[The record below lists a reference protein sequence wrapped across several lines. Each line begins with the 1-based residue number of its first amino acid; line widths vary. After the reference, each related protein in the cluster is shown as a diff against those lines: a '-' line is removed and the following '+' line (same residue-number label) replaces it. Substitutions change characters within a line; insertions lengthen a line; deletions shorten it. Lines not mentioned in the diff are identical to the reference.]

1 MLTEWIQSHSLLP
14 LLAASSSLPN
24 RGLVPPASERAR
36 WNALSEEK
44 KSAVRALWEQYAPLP
59 YPMRT
64 ASGFLAFVE
73 NGSRRADE
81 DPYFL
86 RRRKLCAAVLRCAL
100 EPEAPMTDVVDGIW
114 CICEETSWVISAH
127 NVNPVPGAPSPKEYP
142 LPDPDRPYID
152 LFSAQTA
159 MILAYTLGILED
171 RLNQVTPQLP
181 ARIRRELKHRV
192 LDPFRETDDFWW
204 MGVLRSD
211 LNNWTPWI
219 LSNLM
224 VAACL
229 CPLPDAELA
238 PFLARSCVMLD
249 RYLDCLPADGGCD
262 EGAGYW
268 NMAGGALLDCLELLE
283 TVTGGAMA
291 FWREEKIRN
300 ILSFP
305 LKAEIGNGWFVNFAD
320 CDARPFLSGERLMT
334 AGEKLGDPALKALG
348 RRYLGSLQDQ
358 LSDVPH
364 LTRVLSLLF
373 HEAKEPASSAP
384 HCASKKDHGPA
395 APDASK
401 KESFSADPVTEEHIA
416 AERDV
421 FLPDLQL
428 RVLSRGGWTLAC
440 KGGHNGENHNHNDV
454 GSFILCRKG
463 QPRVVDAGNMVY
475 TALTFSEKRY
485 TLWNVRAAYHNLP
498 MIGDIEQAPGQQY
511 AAREVQCLPDGF
523 SLDLGGAYPPE
534 AGLLSLK
541 RIFSLSGN
549 GLTLRDTLRT
559 AEARPVTW
567 VFMLRDQP
575 ALKSG
580 EAAFGDIALRFSPAL
595 TSSVEEIPVTDN
607 RMARSFPGSLWRL
620 TLSAAPADHHGETF
634 RFIGR

>member
-1 MLTEWIQSHSLLP
+1 MLTEWIQSHPLLP
-14 LLAASSSLPN
+14 LLAASASRTN
-24 RGLVPPASERAR
+24 RGLVPSASDRKMWES
-36 WNALSEEK
+36 LSDEK
-44 KSAVRALWEQYAPLP
+44 KSAVRALWAQYAPLP

-73 NGSRRADE
+73 SGSRRADE

-100 EPEAPMTDVVDGIW
+100 EPEAPMTDVVDGLW

-127 NVNPVPGAPSPKEYP
+127 NVNPVPGAPSPREFP

-181 ARIRRELKHRV
+181 ARIRQELKHRV

-229 CPLPDAELA
+229 YPLPDTELA

-283 TVTGGAMA
+283 TVTGCEAA

-305 LKAEIGNGWFVNFAD
+305 LKAELGNGWFVNFAD
-320 CDARPFLSGERLMT
+320 CDARPFLSGERLLT
-334 AGEKLGDPALKALG
+334 AGEKLGDPALQALG

-373 HEAKEPASSAP
+373 HEEMASASSAP
-384 HCASKKDHGPA
+384 QSISGKDNGSAVPGSSKQGAFPA
-395 APDASK
+395 TLA
-401 KESFSADPVTEEHIA
+401 KEESLT

-428 RVLSRGGWTLAC
+428 RVLSRSGWTLAC

-454 GSFILCRKG
+454 GSFMLYRKG
-463 QPRVVDAGNMVY
+463 EPRVVDAGNMVY
-475 TALTFSEKRY
+475 TALTFSDQRY

-498 MIGDIEQAPGQQY
+498 MIGKIEQAPGQQY

-523 SLDLGGAYPPE
+523 SLELGGSYPPE

-541 RIFSLSGN
+541 RIFSLTGD
-549 GLTLRDTLRT
+549 GLTLRDTVKTT
-559 AEARPVTW
+559 AAQPVTW
-567 VFMLRDQP
+567 VFMLREQP
-575 ALKSG
+575 VLTAG
-580 EAAFGDIALRFSPAL
+580 EAVFADIVLRFSPAL
-595 TSSVEEIPVTDN
+595 TPSVEEIPVTDS
-607 RMARSFPGSLWRL
+607 RMAKSFPGSLWRL
-620 TLSAAPADHHGETF
+620 TLTAAPAEHHEETF
-634 RFIGR
+634 CFIGR